1 MITYNLDKFTN
12 GTIKLLFI
20 FGYSGSGKST
30 LARSLA
36 NEYKC
41 KIKVMEIRSVEN
53 CYKELKNILINT
65 STRSDKNQYIIEG
78 VQLLPIYEI
87 ERSFFKHELWNH
99 AFIILDTD
107 IKTSVIRRLKREF
120 NNTKIIT
127 KHWIKSQ
134 VTGFIDGFIDMI
146 SCIFHTINIF
156 HLYNRYTYDKK
167 VLDTI
172 KYIYHIRNNYINIES
187 KTEI

>member
-1 MITYNLDKFTN
+1 MIKYNFDKFVD
-12 GTIKLLFI
+12 GKIRLLFI

-36 NEYKC
+36 DKYKC
-41 KIKVMEIRSVEN
+41 KIKVMEMCSVEN

-78 VQLLPIYEI
+78 IQLLPIYDNES
-87 ERSFFKHELWNH
+87 SFFKHELWNH

-120 NNTKIIT
+120 TDIKIIT

-134 VTGFIDGFIDMI
+134 VTGFIDMI

-156 HLYNRYTYDKK
+156 YLYNKYTYDKK
-167 VLDTI
+167 VLDII
-172 KYIYHIRNNYINIES
+172 KYAHHVRNNDYYRE
-187 KTEI
+187 

>member
-1 MITYNLDKFTN
+1 M
-12 GTIKLLFI
+12 IKL
-20 FGYSGSGKST
+20 YYHGSSENHGCE
-30 LARSLA
+30 A
-36 NEYKC
+36 
-41 KIKVMEIRSVEN
+41 IIRSTN
-53 CYKELKNILINT
+53 KILN
-65 STRSDKNQYIIEG
+65 
-78 VQLLPIYEI
+78 
-87 ERSFFKHELWNH
+87 
-99 AFIILDTD
+99 TD

-127 KHWIKSQ
+127 KYWIKSQ

-172 KYIYHIRNNYINIES
+172 KYVHHIRNNY
-187 KTEI
+187 

>member
-36 NEYKC
+36 NKYKC
-41 KIKVMEIRSVEN
+41 KIKVMERHSVEN

-78 VQLLPIYEI
+78 VQLLPIYYI

-127 KHWIKSQ
+127 KYWIKSQ

-156 HLYNRYTYDKK
+156 HLYNRYTYDKR
-167 VLDTI
+167 VLDII
-172 KYIYHIRNNYINIES
+172 KYVHHIRNNY
-187 KTEI
+187 

>member
-12 GTIKLLFI
+12 GTIKILFI

-36 NEYKC
+36 DTYKC
-41 KIKVMEIRSVEN
+41 KIKVMERCSVEN
-53 CYKELKNILINT
+53 CYKELKNIFINT

-87 ERSFFKHELWNH
+87 ERSFFKRELCNY

-134 VTGFIDGFIDMI
+134 VTGFIDMI

-156 HLYNRYTYDKK
+156 HLYDRYTYDKK
-167 VLDTI
+167 VLDKI
-172 KYIYHIRNNYINIES
+172 KCAYNARNNTES